1 VAYTITVKTTGTCL
15 AHFQTQDSHEERGF
29 GDIESAKNWLIENIR
44 LHNGVD
50 ITVDDI
56 AIYEEVRHPVRLV
69 KPARSKRSLE
79 QRIVELEARL
89 AALTASAS
97 NPPTLK

>member
-15 AHFQTQDSHEERGF
+15 AHFQTQDSYEEEYFDNIGTAQ
-29 GDIESAKNWLIENIR
+29 DWLIKNVKS
-44 LHNGVD
+44 HNGVD
-50 ITVDDI
+50 ITVDNI

-69 KPARSKRSLE
+69 KPAQSKRSLE

-97 NPPTLK
+97 NPPTPK